1 MFAARDEGHIP
12 AGLGQAATKVT
23 TNTTCSED
31 CYAHSCSLTLL
42 EERRSIGPISQPESA
57 QDFAT
62 GGTMGFLQEPAF
74 DEKNHPTLKLI
85 KEDYGFIPNFF
96 KAQTARPDLLDAEVQ
111 LVEAILIKE
120 GALTRQQKEYI
131 FLVCSAANLSTYCV
145 TAHCE
150 IIRMLKIEGPEPEQI
165 ALDHMAT
172 DLPIV
177 DKALLNFTLKLN
189 NHPLK
194 VTQEDIDTLKAYGFD
209 DQQILE
215 AVMCVGLA
223 KFANFVGFGLGTVP
237 DYRVRLDLEQSKAV
251 AR

>member
-1 MFAARDEGHIP
+1 MTYIREAPF
-12 AGLGQAATKVT
+12 
-23 TNTTCSED
+23 SE
-31 CYAHSCSLTLL
+31 
-42 EERRSIGPISQPESA
+42 E
-57 QDFAT
+57 DF
-62 GGTMGFLQEPAF
+62 
-74 DEKNHPTLKLI
+74 PTLKLI
-85 KEDYGFIPNFF
+85 KADYGFIPNYF
-96 KAQTARPDLLDAEVQ
+96 KAQTARPDLIDAQVQ
-111 LVEAILIKE
+111 LIDATLLKE
-120 GALTRQQKEYI
+120 GALSRQLKEYV

-165 ALDHMAT
+165 ALDHMST

-194 VTQEDIDTLKAYGFD
+194 ITQEDIDDLKTYGFN

-215 AVMCVGLA
+215 AVICVGLA
-223 KFANFVGFGLGTVP
+223 KFANYIGFGLGTVP
-237 DYRVRLDLEQSKAV
+237 DYEVRLDLEKSKAV

>member
-1 MFAARDEGHIP
+1 MTYIREAPFNEDEF
-12 AGLGQAATKVT
+12 
-23 TNTTCSED
+23 
-31 CYAHSCSLTLL
+31 
-42 EERRSIGPISQPESA
+42 PI
-57 QDFAT
+57 
-62 GGTMGFLQEPAF
+62 
-74 DEKNHPTLKLI
+74 LKII
-85 KEDYGFIPNFF
+85 KQDYGFIPNFF

-111 LVEAILIKE
+111 LVEATLLKE
-120 GALTRQQKEYI
+120 GALSRQMKEYV

-165 ALDHMAT
+165 ALDHMET

-177 DKALLNFTLKLN
+177 DKVLLNFTLKLN

-194 VTQEDIDTLKAYGFD
+194 IAQDDIDDLKTYGFN

-223 KFANFVGFGLGTVP
+223 KWANFIGFGLGTVP
-237 DYRVRLDLEQSKAV
+237 DYQVRVDLEKSKAIAV
-251 AR
+251 